1 MVSDN
6 IYVFPNTCDNIF
18 VINPNK
24 VVNEFGNPEDRYIKQ
39 ENLIYYANLECE
51 LEPRSRLLTGTD
63 KSTVT
68 TISLASMNFLNPK
81 GSGEFTTDWTSIQDT
96 TDNQNQISSQ
106 LLGMKS
112 ISYRVGMSYIPTVT
126 ITLEDVKGRA
136 LFESGDNS
144 PYSAF
149 FNLPY
154 PTFYL
159 TIKGYYGK
167 AVRYPLILQKFTSSF
182 NSSNGNFD
190 INLTMIGYKFNVLTD
205 ITMAEL
211 FAVSQMYVKRTSI
224 PQNQNTGNQTS
235 TVTQAITQKGYETLQ
250 QVYADYK
257 DLGLIEKD
265 FPQLTVQQLST
276 KLDNFI
282 TYSLA
287 QFGQA
292 NMKPLNDINTYSND
306 LNIYR
311 GQVYSYTTSFFN
323 LNLDQTNYFVT
334 KPINNL
340 RYKIYTWKLS
350 NFQTFDTVTLQ
361 KINSQFS
368 KLNSIIIQ
376 NNLNLTNNQTFGSG
390 EYKIENP
397 IRTDSVVIDFQTAI
411 DLIDFKETAKERN
424 GSGYT
429 TPAQVTS
436 ISDELNKA
444 NENFGKNDLPF
455 LFLFDGPNRFLDQ
468 TYQLNKTLSD
478 KQTTI
483 EQTLTTEL
491 SNFIK
496 DKSGL
501 GFVPSIRNV
510 VAVIMAS
517 AEAFLRLLQEVHEK
531 AWLSRNSIIKKG
543 VTEDFPNTS
552 SPVYPWPQYLVA
564 KNVNGQTKFEIQY
577 PGDSSVISITKGND
591 YTIWPEVEFVEEFLK
606 GYLQREVPPV
616 PALDNNGGVNR
627 VLVSAFDT
635 LSTNTPYAIKEDVL
649 FLYEIWERIQTI
661 CSNNGFQRNN
671 TEQTNQ
677 NVINFLS
684 DIESLNVYQSIISGN
699 KENAPSLV
707 FKFKTT
713 DYTQQNFYQ
722 ELQTALVNFTKYSQG
737 IFVTQY
743 LDDKINLNE
752 NQIYE
757 RDLQVVE
764 IPSDKE
770 QNFINYIE
778 SNVHNDIN
786 FVDTYPFT
794 FENWNYTNLAG
805 GNSYF
810 KFTEVNKTQKSIFY
824 NHLIKKVTNFT
835 EASVFGNNGNK
846 KTLRPVVTY
855 KWLRNLINLPI
866 DLQKFYD
873 NRTVNEFVTTEGKL
887 NYLNSSFTNNQTT
900 SILNTPFFINALQS
914 GITNYITS
922 GATSYPFK
930 EASYLLLNSLPF
942 STLRERYLSFENNA
956 DVESDF
962 IFAGLKKFGA
972 IHRLPKYWI
981 LKLGSIWNRYKTYV
995 ESNVDILDG
1004 VWSDFNYLNNFD
1016 PINNNS
1022 ATTYVLTATTISG
1035 VTFVLGSNQTS
1046 NQNINVG
1053 FYPKLINDFYRIYNS
1068 EYIYEPS
1075 VTLTSEIQAAF
1086 QNAID
1091 EKRVILLHGDNTD
1104 ITTPNINL
1112 KTWTVCIKAENQDFY
1127 YVCPSFGSG
1136 DNQTKKECFDSSG
1149 NISINPVLNNPSVHN
1164 GAIRLLWSAPNYGY
1178 FDTSNLVKPSTSEY
1192 FKKVNPEQKQ
1202 QTTFEILNKDEY
1214 SSIEEIFSVFDFDEL
1229 EIFEKEFLSFCSPNS
1244 SDNLLDLFKN
1254 LMKIDVLSAAF
1265 DGNVNTNKLIE
1276 SLSKNQQNNFKN
1288 YINSKLGF
1296 DVLYK
1301 KSNPLGFDKNLFNIL
1316 SSNPSPEIVNRYQ
1329 ITTYQSTPNSV
1340 PSIETGITYEV
1351 SKTNYPN
1358 EWKAMELY
1366 VGFSTIN
1373 GLKYDA
1379 TSNYLTNFFSVFNIG
1394 FTVEN
1399 IKTFRKLIKIYGANG
1414 IRGGSSPVE
1423 FKNRVDNFTSNYSDL
1438 SGKTF
1443 TNFITLL
1450 QKKLGVNEPNPE
1462 TIDSA
1467 LEGFQSKVELYD
1479 MFKAINDKWIAGN
1492 DYRKKDNN
1500 SDAPLFRDYLFL
1512 DRGNRNVGDLYVDI
1526 AKVNSYLKGANPKSN
1541 VFTVVGSII
1550 KDHNFVSFLIPSY
1563 INFYGRQTPS
1573 GDIDLKSNETAPNE
1587 FANNLFGIF
1596 DTVDYQSSKPKMLN
1610 VYVDKPSQQ
1619 LDNKNKTNGYKDDG
1633 LDISVCAEN
1642 PLAISSDQKRNYSLE
1657 NKVVGFA
1664 VDFELQNQGVFKKIS
1679 VSQDL
1684 GKATSESLTA
1694 EYNMAQSSTG
1704 TKTSTQNTSL
1714 YNIYKTRSYNAS
1726 VESMGNVMIQPSM
1739 YFVLRNIPLFA
1750 GSYFITEVQHNIG
1763 LDDFSTSF
1771 TGTRQAAPTLPKVD
1785 SLFQTIKTQLLTNL
1799 ANTYKNQGSTRAGT
1813 TANVS
1818 QIKNAI
1824 TNSLVGQK
1832 VLNASVDCT
1841 KNEAYINYVKFTGTG
1856 ETLYVKNVAESIK
1869 LSLPTSDKIKICIFT
1884 SIWIESGIDGDI
1896 PQLSFYGNN
1905 MAGITLDYDYPG
1917 DLKGYFLKD
1926 QNKNYYQCLT
1936 NNNNSFTQSYAVFAD
1951 KNLHYN
1957 FLIAAYQTY
1966 FNKVTN
1972 ITDVEAF
1979 ANDFSRIWIE
1989 FFPYNKVVQTPTIF
2003 DDYRTGN
2010 VNEYQSLINKIK
2022 KAFEIYRGVPS

>member
-81 GSGEFTTDWTSIQDT
+81 GFGEFTTDWTGIQDT
-96 TDNQNQISSQ
+96 TVNQNQISSQ

-159 TIKGYYGK
+159 TLKGYYGK

-211 FAVSQMYVKRTSI
+211 FAVPQMYVKRTPTS
-224 PQNQNTGNQTS
+224 QNQNTGNQTN
-235 TVTQAITQKGYETLQ
+235 TVTQAITQKGYQTIQ
-250 QVYADYK
+250 QVYKDYK
-257 DLGLIEKD
+257 NLGLIDKD
-265 FPQLTVQQLST
+265 FPELTVQQLST

-282 TYSLA
+282 TFSLS

-292 NMKPLNDINTYSND
+292 NLRPLNDIDTYSKD
-306 LNIYR
+306 LDVYR
-311 GQVYSYTTSFFN
+311 GQIYSYTSSFFN

-334 KPINNL
+334 KPINNV

-350 NFQTFDTVTLQ
+350 NFQTFDTVVLE
-361 KINSQFS
+361 KLNLQFS
-368 KLNSIIIQ
+368 KLNSIIVQ
-376 NNLNLTNNQTFGSG
+376 NNLNLTNNQTFGNG
-390 EYKIENP
+390 EFKIENP
-397 IRTDSVVIDFQTAI
+397 IRTDSVVIDFENAI
-411 DLIDFKETAKERN
+411 DLIDFVETAKERN
-424 GSGYT
+424 TTGYT

-436 ISDELNKA
+436 ISDELNDA
-444 NENFGKNDLPF
+444 NDKFGETNLPF
-455 LFLFDGPNRFLDQ
+455 LFLFDGPNRFLTQ
-468 TYQLNKTLSD
+468 SYELNKILES
-478 KQTTI
+478 KKTTI
-483 EQTLTTEL
+483 EENLTTEL

-496 DKSGL
+496 DASGL
-501 GFVPSIRNV
+501 GFVPTVRNI

-517 AEAFLRLLQEVHEK
+517 AEAFLRLLQDVHEN
-531 AWLSRNSIIKKG
+531 AWLARNSEIKKLANN
-543 VTEDFPNTS
+543 DSPLSS
-552 SPVYPWPQYLVA
+552 SPVYPWPQYFVE

-577 PGDSSVISITKGND
+577 PGDTSVISTTKGND

-606 GYLQREVPPV
+606 GYLQREIPPN
-616 PALDNNGGVNR
+616 PALDNNSGVNR
-627 VLVSAFDT
+627 VLVSSFDT
-635 LSTNTPYAIKEDVL
+635 ISTNTPYSIKEDVL

-661 CSNNGFQRNN
+661 CSNNGFQRDN

-677 NVINFLS
+677 NVINYIS
-684 DIESLNVYQSIISGN
+684 DIESLNVFQSLISGN
-699 KENAPSLV
+699 KENAPSLI
-707 FKFKTT
+707 FRFKTT
-713 DYTQQNFYQ
+713 DYTQQNYFQ

-743 LDDKINLNE
+743 LDDKINLNQ
-752 NQIYE
+752 NQIYD
-757 RDLQVVE
+757 RDLEVIQIKPE
-764 IPSDKE
+764 KE
-770 QNFINYIE
+770 KNFTNYIE

-824 NHLIKKVTNFT
+824 NNLIKKVTNFT

-855 KWLRNLINLPI
+855 KWLTNKINLPI
-866 DLQKFYD
+866 DLQNFY
-873 NRTVNEFVTTEGKL
+873 NSRTINEFVTTEGNL
-887 NYLNSSFTNNQTT
+887 NYVDSTFTNKQTT
-900 SILNTPFFINALQS
+900 SILNTPFFVNSLQL
-914 GITNYITS
+914 GITNYVDS
-922 GATSYPFK
+922 GTGGYPFK
-930 EASYLLLNSLPF
+930 AAAYLLLNGLPF

-995 ESNVDILDG
+995 ESNVDILDT
-1004 VWSDFNYLNNFD
+1004 VWSDFNYIDNYD
-1016 PINNNS
+1016 PINGDS
-1022 ATTYVLTATTISG
+1022 ATTYVLTATTFGQVS
-1035 VTFVLGSNQTS
+1035 FVLGSNQTS

-1053 FYPKLINDFYRIYNS
+1053 FYPKLINDFYRLYNS
-1068 EYIYEPS
+1068 EYVYEPT
-1075 VTLTSEIQAAF
+1075 VTSTNEIQVAF
-1086 QNAID
+1086 QNALD
-1091 EKRVILLHGDNTD
+1091 EGRVILLHGNNTD
-1104 ITTPNINL
+1104 INKPSINL

-1127 YVCPSFGSG
+1127 YVCPSFGSI
-1136 DNQTKKECFDSSG
+1136 DNQTKKECFDNSD
-1149 NISINPVLNNPSVHN
+1149 NNTISVLNNPSVHN
-1164 GAIRLLWSAPNYGY
+1164 GAIRLFWAAPNYGY
-1178 FDTSNLVKPSTSEY
+1178 FNTTNLVKPSTIEY
-1192 FKKVNPEQKQ
+1192 FKKVNSEQKQ
-1202 QTTFEILNKDEY
+1202 QTTFEILNEDGY
-1214 SSIEEIFSVFDFDEL
+1214 SSIEDIFSVFDFDEL
-1229 EIFEKEFLSFCSPNS
+1229 EIFEKEFLSFCSPNN
-1244 SDNLLDLFKN
+1244 SDNLQNLFKN
-1254 LMKIDVLSAAF
+1254 LMKIDVLSSAF
-1265 DGNVNTNKLIE
+1265 AGSINTNELIK
-1276 SLSKNQQNNFKN
+1276 SLSLNQQNNFKN

-1329 ITTYQSTPNSV
+1329 IRNYETTPDSVPTNGVITYQDSLANNPTQW
-1340 PSIETGITYEV
+1340 
-1351 SKTNYPN
+1351 KTM
-1358 EWKAMELY
+1358 KLY
-1366 VGFSTIN
+1366 VGFSTID
-1373 GLKYDA
+1373 GLNYDA
-1379 TSNYLTNFFSVFNIG
+1379 TSNYLTDFFREFNIG
-1394 FTVEN
+1394 FTVDN
-1399 IKTFRKLIKIYGANG
+1399 IKTFRKLIKIYGANA
-1414 IRGGSSPVE
+1414 IRGGSNPVE
-1423 FKNRVDNFTSNYSDL
+1423 FKNRVSNFISNYSDL

-1450 QKKLGVNEPNPE
+1450 QKKLGVNEPNPQ
-1462 TIDSA
+1462 TIDSV

-1492 DYRKKDNN
+1492 DYIKTDNN

-1512 DRGNRNVGDLYVDI
+1512 DRGNRNVGDIYVDI

-1573 GDIDLKSNETAPNE
+1573 GDIDLESNETAPNE
-1587 FANNLFGIF
+1587 FANNLFGTF

-1642 PLAISSDQKRNYSLE
+1642 PIAISSDQKRNYSLE
-1657 NKVVGFA
+1657 NRVVGFA
-1664 VDFELQNQGVFKKIS
+1664 VDFELQNQGVFKSIS

-1684 GKATSESLTA
+1684 GKATSESLMA
-1694 EYNMAQSSTG
+1694 EYNLGQSSTG
-1704 TKTSTQNTSL
+1704 IQTSTQNVSL

-1726 VESMGNVMIQPSM
+1726 VTSMGNVMIQPSM

-1750 GSYFITEVQHNIG
+1750 GSYFITEVQHTIG
-1763 LDDFSTSF
+1763 LDEFSTNF

-1785 SLFQTIKTQLLTNL
+1785 SLFQTIKKQLLTNL
-1799 ANTYKNQGSTRAGT
+1799 GNTYKNQGSTGVGT
-1813 TANVS
+1813 TGNVS

-1824 TNSLVGQK
+1824 TNSLVGPK
-1832 VLNASVDCT
+1832 ILNASIECT
-1841 KNEAYINYVKFTGTG
+1841 KNEAYINYVKFTGG
-1856 ETLYVKNVAESIK
+1856 NETVSAIVVAQSIK
-1869 LSLPTSDKIKICIFT
+1869 LLLPTSNKTKICIFA
-1884 SIWIESGIDGDI
+1884 SIWVESGIEGEI
-1896 PQLSFYGNN
+1896 PQLSYYGNN

-1917 DLKGYFLKD
+1917 NLKGFFLTD
-1926 QNKNYYQCLT
+1926 QNKNYFQCLT
-1936 NNNNSFTQSYAVFAD
+1936 NTNNYTQSYAVFA
-1951 KNLHYN
+1951 NQILHHT
-1957 FLIAAYQTY
+1957 FMIAAYKNY
-1966 FNKVTN
+1966 FDKVTN
-1972 ITDVEAF
+1972 ITDADVF
-1979 ANDFSRIWIE
+1979 ANEFARIWIE
-1989 FFPYNKVVQTPTIF
+1989 FFPYNKVIQTPTIF

-2022 KAFEIYRGVPS
+2022 RAFEIYRGIPI